1 MESGNYV
8 SIWSNER
15 TKQGDDRGNVTCY
28 SCTEF
33 SVGWLDSYS
42 FFFGLRFCSGRRVNQ
57 RSEIGDILSKG
68 PFWDVVNLSSRLSSN
83 SSDSNGKMVLTM
95 NTF

>member
-1 MESGNYV
+1 MFLFGLMKGPNKEMIGEMSL
-8 SIWSNER
+8 
-15 TKQGDDRGNVTCY
+15 VTPVQN
-28 SCTEF
+28 SLSDGLTRIR
-33 SVGWLDSYS
+33 L
-42 FFFGLRFCSGRRVNQ
+42 FFGLRFCSGRRVDQ

-68 PFWDVVNLSSRLSSN
+68 PFWDVVNLSNRLSSN

>member
-1 MESGNYV
+1 MESSNYV

-15 TKQGDDRGNVTCY
+15 TKQGDDRGNVVTPVQN
-28 SCTEF
+28 SLSDGLTPIR
-33 SVGWLDSYS
+33 

-68 PFWDVVNLSSRLSSN
+68 PFWGVVNLSNRLSSN
-83 SSDSNGKMVLTM
+83 SSDSNGKMVLTI